1 MQFVSDKWYDWYSR
15 TIVAISS
22 VLFVATVL
30 RLFAFRTFDPDNHL
44 GLSYLT
50 LTLSLVHLIYGFF
63 IHRIVKQRSG
73 AFAATSV
80 SNFIFLINTVNLLQ
94 STGQL
99 HSPYEFVWVFTVFC
113 TGIFG
118 PYSIL
123 AFCFLS
129 VLYLVILMTKDAG
142 VIEIDPYDL
151 AITAAVFLI
160 GIASYFF
167 WRGKHVD
174 KESQKIAQ
182 LSGQLKS
189 SELRIETLFNS
200 LADGV
205 ILIGPDGKLNL
216 INPTAAQ
223 MVEWPREEAVGIDA
237 SLVIKL
243 KAENG
248 KELTPETNPI
258 TQALT
263 QKKPSFQEVQLTGRS
278 GRTLIVSIVISPV
291 ILPKSQEFAGTVAV
305 IRDITANRAEE
316 HRRADFISTASHEM
330 RTPVAAIEGYLAL
343 ALNDRVS
350 KVDTKARDFLVK
362 AHESTQH
369 LGKLFQDLLTSAKA
383 EDGRL
388 VSHPQVVEM
397 GAFLQQIVEGLK
409 FAAEK
414 KGLKIDFSVAGGNT
428 AESVAGGKML
438 KPLYYG
444 EVDPDRM
451 REVIT
456 NLFDNAVKYTDAGKI
471 SIGLTGNDE
480 VVQLFVRDT
489 GHGIPAEDVPH
500 LFQKFYRVD
509 NSTTRS
515 IGGTGLGLFI
525 CRKIVELYN
534 GRIWVESQVGR
545 GSTFF
550 INLPRLSTSK
560 ANELLA
566 RESQVPTL

>member
-1 MQFVSDKWYDWYSR
+1 
-15 TIVAISS
+15 
-22 VLFVATVL
+22 
-30 RLFAFRTFDPDNHL
+30 
-44 GLSYLT
+44 
-50 LTLSLVHLIYGFF
+50 
-63 IHRIVKQRSG
+63 
-73 AFAATSV
+73 
-80 SNFIFLINTVNLLQ
+80 
-94 STGQL
+94 
-99 HSPYEFVWVFTVFC
+99 
-113 TGIFG
+113 
-118 PYSIL
+118 
-123 AFCFLS
+123 
-129 VLYLVILMTKDAG
+129 
-142 VIEIDPYDL
+142 
-151 AITAAVFLI
+151 
-160 GIASYFF
+160 
-167 WRGKHVD
+167 
-174 KESQKIAQ
+174 
-182 LSGQLKS
+182 
-189 SELRIETLFNS
+189 
-200 LADGV
+200 
-205 ILIGPDGKLNL
+205 
-216 INPTAAQ
+216 
-223 MVEWPREEAVGIDA
+223 
-237 SLVIKL
+237 
-243 KAENG
+243 
-248 KELTPETNPI
+248 
-258 TQALT
+258 
-263 QKKPSFQEVQLTGRS
+263 
-278 GRTLIVSIVISPV
+278 
-291 ILPKSQEFAGTVAV
+291 
-305 IRDITANRAEE
+305 
-316 HRRADFISTASHEM
+316 M